1 MGSYPCARHTLS
13 HWILTT
19 TQFHTHF
26 KEGTEGYGQNTH
38 SIPKKKQNWVKSPGP
53 LTPSPG
59 LLSTSQW
66 ITCSPP
72 PSTTVHRLFL
82 SSFTLKGLWVPA
94 TPLFC
99 RTSSCRAL
107 WLPGDGDRTT
117 SVLAQ
122 SAVVSSSGDICQPR
136 PLSPNFP
143 GSWSPSECDIYV
155 HRSLI
160 PGPYSPGMTHV
171 RLGVGVLGS
180 IHLELCNQLTGWPWA
195 SVSPLVNRE

>member
-1 MGSYPCARHTLS
+1 MPGIHYLIESSQPPSFIPILKKELRVMG
-13 HWILTT
+13 
-19 TQFHTHF
+19 
-26 KEGTEGYGQNTH
+26 K
-38 SIPKKKQNWVKSPGP
+38 IPIPYLKKKQNWVKSPGP

-143 GSWSPSECDIYV
+143 GS
-155 HRSLI
+155 
-160 PGPYSPGMTHV
+160 
-171 RLGVGVLGS
+171 
-180 IHLELCNQLTGWPWA
+180 
-195 SVSPLVNRE
+195 